1 MSTRKRRKRSIE
13 STLNL
18 TNMIDVIFALLIIF
32 MITAPMMTQGVQVN
46 LPNAEA
52 ENMEVDQTIIE
63 ITIDKK
69 NEIYIDKKNVPLSK
83 FRVEFDGVF
92 QNRFDTPIYVS
103 ADKEVQYGLFVR
115 VISEV
120 QKAGGVKIGFLTQPL
135 DKE

>member
-1 MSTRKRRKRSIE
+1 MSNRKRRRRNIE

-46 LPNAEA
+46 LPNADA
-52 ENMEVDQTIIE
+52 ENLEVDQTIIE
-63 ITIDKK
+63 IAINKK
-69 NEIYIDKKNVPLSK
+69 SEIYLDKVNVPLNK
-83 FRVEFDGVF
+83 FGAEFNRVF

-103 ADKEVQYGLFVR
+103 ADKEVPYGLFVR

-120 QKAGGVKIGFLTQPL
+120 QKAGGVKLGFLTEPL
-135 DKE
+135 NKE